1 MRTWQDWARE
11 NPEAVARHGRQS
23 FATYYM
29 TTRGRASH
37 MLNNARQRS
46 KRLGVTCSLTSDWL
60 QDRLIAGYCEVT
72 EIAFDMTAGDGK
84 GSRKNPFAPSV
95 ERKDPTGPYSPE
107 NCVMTVWIYNRAK
120 GAFRLEDLLTLARAL
135 VSAEVEN
142 RI

>member
-1 MRTWQDWARE
+1 MPSFPERLEASHAR
-11 NPEAVARHGRQS
+11 RFSR
-23 FATYYM
+23 FYATHK
-29 TTRGRASH
+29 GRAGH

-46 KRLGVTCSLTSDWL
+46 KRLGIECTLTSEWL
-60 QDRLIAGYCEVT
+60 QTRLAAGFCEVT

-95 ERKDPTGPYSPE
+95 ERKDPAGPYSPD

-120 GAFRLEDLLTLARAL
+120 GAFQVEDLLTLARAL
-135 VSAEVEN
+135 VSAETEG